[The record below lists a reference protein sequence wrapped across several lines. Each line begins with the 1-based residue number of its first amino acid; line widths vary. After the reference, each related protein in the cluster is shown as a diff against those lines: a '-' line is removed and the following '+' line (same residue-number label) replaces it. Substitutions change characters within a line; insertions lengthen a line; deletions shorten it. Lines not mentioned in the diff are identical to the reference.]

1 MNKKILKKYLIIIV
15 PILVVVGV
23 AFLIIGISEAN
34 LKKLSSTQTRINELI
49 KEINV
54 LASASNE
61 RFQLIEEKQKN
72 YEIGPALDLVVEE
85 KNNNDKINQTAVAL
99 TEQLKQLT
107 KLSANLSDTTDREKI
122 QQAVAYQIEAIGH
135 LLNYG
140 SGVDTL
146 LSELDRK
153 YASQLN
159 GDYYEIKRD
168 LNQLIELIKKEIQSA
183 DEYSQKFTQTISG
196 IN

>member
-1 MNKKILKKYLIIIV
+1 MNKKTLKKYLVIIV

-23 AFLIIGISEAN
+23 AFLIVGISQAN

>member
-1 MNKKILKKYLIIIV
+1 VNKKILKKYLIIIV

-107 KLSANLSDTTDREKI
+107 KLSANLSNTQDREKI
-122 QQAVAYQIEAIGH
+122 QKAVAYQIEAIGH
-135 LLNYG
+135 LINYG

-146 LSELDRK
+146 LNELDRR
-153 YASQLN
+153 YASQLG

-183 DEYSQKFTQTISG
+183 DEYSQKFTQTISE

>member
-1 MNKKILKKYLIIIV
+1 VNKKILKKYLIIIV

>member
-1 MNKKILKKYLIIIV
+1 M

-107 KLSANLSDTTDREKI
+107 KLSANLSNTQDREKI
-122 QQAVAYQIEAIGH
+122 QKAVAYQIEAIGH
-135 LLNYG
+135 LINYG

-146 LSELDRK
+146 LNELDRR
-153 YASQLN
+153 YASQLG

-183 DEYSQKFTQTISG
+183 DEYSQKFTQTISE

>member
-23 AFLIIGISEAN
+23 TFLIIGISSAN
-34 LKKLSSTQTRINELI
+34 SKKLFSTQTKINELI
-49 KEINV
+49 KEINI

-85 KNNNDKINQTAVAL
+85 KNNNDKINQTAIAL

-107 KLSANLSDTTDREKI
+107 KLSSSLSNTESRDKI
-122 QQAVAYQIEAIGH
+122 QKAVAYQIEAIGH
-135 LLNYG
+135 LINYG

-153 YASQLN
+153 YASQLD

-183 DEYSQKFTQTISG
+183 DEYSQKFTQTISE

>member
-1 MNKKILKKYLIIIV
+1 VNKKIIKKYLIIIV
-15 PILVVVGV
+15 PILVAVGV
-23 AFLIIGISEAN
+23 TFLIIEISAAN
-34 LKKLSSTQTRINELI
+34 SKKLSYTQIKINDLI
-49 KEINV
+49 KEINI
-54 LASASNE
+54 LASTSNE
-61 RFQLIEEKQKN
+61 RFQLIGEKQKN
-72 YEIGPALDLVVEE
+72 YEIGSALDLVVEE

-107 KLSANLSDTTDREKI
+107 KLSANLSNTQDREKI
-122 QQAVAYQIEAIGH
+122 QKAVAYQIEAIGH
-135 LLNYG
+135 LINYG

-146 LSELDRK
+146 LNELDRR
-153 YASQLN
+153 YASQLG

-183 DEYSQKFTQTISG
+183 DEYSQKFTQTISE

>member
-1 MNKKILKKYLIIIV
+1 MNKKIIKKYLIIIV
-15 PILVVVGV
+15 PILVAVGV
-23 AFLIIGISEAN
+23 TFLIIEISAAN
-34 LKKLSSTQTRINELI
+34 SKKLSYTQIKINDLI
-49 KEINV
+49 KEINI
-54 LASASNE
+54 LASTSNE
-61 RFQLIEEKQKN
+61 RFQLIGEKQKN
-72 YEIGPALDLVVEE
+72 YEIGSALDLVVEE

-107 KLSANLSDTTDREKI
+107 KLSANLSNTQDREKI
-122 QQAVAYQIEAIGH
+122 QKAVAYQIEAIGH
-135 LLNYG
+135 LINYG

-146 LSELDRK
+146 LNELDRR
-153 YASQLN
+153 YASQLG

-183 DEYSQKFTQTISG
+183 DEYSQKFTQTISE

>member
-1 MNKKILKKYLIIIV
+1 M
-15 PILVVVGV
+15 
-23 AFLIIGISEAN
+23 
-34 LKKLSSTQTRINELI
+34 
-49 KEINV
+49 
-54 LASASNE
+54 
-61 RFQLIEEKQKN
+61 
-72 YEIGPALDLVVEE
+72 DLVVEE